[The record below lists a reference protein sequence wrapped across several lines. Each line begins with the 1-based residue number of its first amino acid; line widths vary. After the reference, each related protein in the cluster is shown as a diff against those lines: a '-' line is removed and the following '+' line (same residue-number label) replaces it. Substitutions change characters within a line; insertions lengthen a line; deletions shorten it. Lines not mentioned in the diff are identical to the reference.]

1 MRNPLPPGFT
11 AAIPLGEGGQART
24 WLCWQ
29 ESPGRWVVVKTD
41 PQERGELQAEAELL
55 ERLPGAPVPA
65 LLAKDLDSVHPWIA
79 ISWIDG
85 VRLDALPSD
94 LDDKE
99 RLAIIAAAARSVAV
113 LHGRGV
119 VHGDLSPSNLIAL
132 PNGEV
137 LLVDLGMAS
146 IGGARTGGTWETF
159 PPERIQGKPASPASD
174 VFALGV
180 LALRL
185 LERLPSRFAESRAE
199 WNHAILGDE
208 LPALARDIPQLARAL
223 GASPA
228 ERPSALE
235 LAQGLATSEPCWP
248 RERLRRKALACFDD
262 LLEMAILHHAH
273 HKHWSDAWRLQRERI
288 ERAVDPEPL
297 LPELGRFARERD
309 RGARRATPWIAA
321 AFVLLIA
328 AILVAFHLS
337 RPDPLPRKSI
347 RSAPSSSDMVLWPS
361 SPTESFPLP
370 SIPPGASLR
379 VDGLPTDM
387 PDDGFLLLT
396 SGRHHIELRDAVGLS
411 ILDTFWS
418 AASSRSRLRTIHR
431 ESTHLR
437 HAPLPETAK

>member
-1 MRNPLPPGFT
+1 MKRSLPPGFA
-11 AAIPLGEGGQART
+11 AAIPLAEGGQART

-41 PQERGELQAEAELL
+41 PRERGELQAEADLL

-65 LLAKDLDSVHPWIA
+65 LLAKDFNAADPWIA
-79 ISWIDG
+79 INWIDG

-94 LDDKE
+94 LDEQE
-99 RLAIIAAAARSVAV
+99 RLAIIAAAARSVAL

-185 LERLPSRFAESRAE
+185 LERLPSRLAESRTE
-199 WNHAILGDE
+199 WNRAIMDGE
-208 LPALARDIPQLARAL
+208 LPALAHDLPLLARAL
-223 GASPA
+223 ASPPV

-235 LAQGLATSEPCWP
+235 FAQAFADNTSCWP
-248 RERLRRKALACFDD
+248 RERLRRKALADFDG
-262 LLEMAILHHAH
+262 LLEKAIVHHVH
-273 HKHWSDAWRLQRERI
+273 HKRWSDAWRLQRERI

-309 RGARRATPWIAA
+309 RHVRKATPWAA
-321 AFVLLIA
+321 AALLLLA
-328 AILVAFHLS
+328 AVLVALHHS
-337 RPDPLPRKSI
+337 RPDPLPRKSSL
-347 RSAPSSSDMVLWPS
+347 SAPPSPDMIAWPS

-396 SGRHHIELRDAVGLS
+396 AGRHHIELRDAVGLS

-418 AASSRSRLRTIHR
+418 AASPRQRLRSVPR
-431 ESTHLR
+431 KAAPQR
-437 HAPLPETAK
+437 HALLPETAK

>member
-1 MRNPLPPGFT
+1 MRRPLPAGFS
-11 AAIPLGEGGQART
+11 AGIPLAEGGQART

-65 LLAKDLDSVHPWIA
+65 LLAKDLEAVHPWIA

-85 VRLDALPSD
+85 VRLDALPFD
-94 LDDKE
+94 LDEQE
-99 RLAIIAAAARSVAV
+99 RLAILASAARSVAV

-159 PPERIQGKPASPASD
+159 PSERIQGKPASPASD

-185 LERLPSRFAESRAE
+185 LERLPSRLAESRTE
-199 WNHAILGDE
+199 WSRAVLDNE
-208 LPALARDIPQLARAL
+208 LQALAPDLPLLASAL
-223 GASPA
+223 ATSPSD
-228 ERPSALE
+228 RPSALE
-235 LAQGLATSEPCWP
+235 FAQSFAGSAPCWP
-248 RERLRRKALACFDD
+248 RERLRRKALADFDE
-262 LLEMAILHHAH
+262 LLDKAIQHHVH
-273 HKHWSDAWRLQRERI
+273 HKQWSDAWRLQRERI

-309 RGARRATPWIAA
+309 RRVRWAHPWIAA
-321 AFVLLIA
+321 TVLLLLA
-328 AILVAFHLS
+328 AILAALHLS
-337 RPDPLPRKSI
+337 RPDPLPRRSI
-347 RSAPSSSDMVLWPS
+347 RLTASSAEMVLWPS
-361 SPTESFPLP
+361 SPTESFHLP

-396 SGRHHIELRDAVGLS
+396 AGRHHIELRDAVGLS

-418 AASSRSRLRTIHR
+418 AATPAA
-431 ESTHLR
+431 HLR
-437 HAPLPETAK
+437 HAPIPETAK